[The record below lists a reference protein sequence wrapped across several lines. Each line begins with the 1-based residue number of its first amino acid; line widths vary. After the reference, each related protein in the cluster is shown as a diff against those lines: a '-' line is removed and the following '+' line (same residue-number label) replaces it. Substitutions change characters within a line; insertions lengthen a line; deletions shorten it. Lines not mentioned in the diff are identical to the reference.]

1 MEENKSGCS
10 CSDKAKKVVMSC
22 SGQSDLGELSD
33 LVARKFKKNKDRT
46 MKCLAQVAI
55 DNKALIES
63 LKSSNI
69 LVVDGCPVDCAK
81 KIVEKAGL
89 SGFAYIRITDLG
101 YKKGQTQITE
111 ETINAVYET
120 AKTYV

>member
-1 MEENKSGCS
+1 MEENKISCS
-10 CSDKAKKVVMSC
+10 CSDSAEKIVMSC

-33 LVARKFKKNKDRT
+33 LVARKLKNNKYRT

-55 DNKALIES
+55 DNKTLIENI
-63 LKSSNI
+63 KSSNLLI
-69 LVVDGCPVDCAK
+69 LDGCPVDCAK
-81 KIVEKAGL
+81 KIAEKAGL
-89 SGFAYIRITDLG
+89 SEFSYIRITDIG

-111 ETINAVYET
+111 ETINAVYEI

>member
-1 MEENKSGCS
+1 MEENKLTCS
-10 CSDKAKKVVMSC
+10 CADKAEKVVMSC
-22 SGQSDLGELSD
+22 SGQSDVGELSD
-33 LVARKFKKNKDRT
+33 LVARKLKKNKNRT

-69 LVVDGCPVDCAK
+69 LIIDGCPVDCAK
-81 KIVEKAGL
+81 KIAEKAGL

-101 YKKGQTQITE
+101 YKKGQTPINE
-111 ETINAVYET
+111 EIVNTAYEI

>member
-1 MEENKSGCS
+1 MEEKKSGCS
-10 CSDKAKKVVMSC
+10 CNDKAPMVVLSC

-33 LVARKFKKNKDRT
+33 LVARKVRNNNFRT

-55 DNKALIES
+55 DNKSLIES

-69 LVVDGCPVDCAK
+69 LVIDGCPVDCAK
-81 KIVEKAGL
+81 KIMEKAGL
-89 SGFAYIRITDLG
+89 SDFGYIRITDLG
-101 YKKGQTQITE
+101 YKKGNTPITE
-111 ETINAVYET
+111 QTINEVFEI